1 MYIRNGRYLATVLDF
16 TETISRLCGFS
27 PLFLS
32 PLLIILIYVNDYL
45 NSDDMGK
52 RHNRKRT
59 RSRPRNRDGGG
70 NITPQQQPKNHTR
83 SDSVSTTTSTLSATS
98 SCFTPQYYPVA
109 HVAWQNRLRNQ
120 REQEEVESQ
129 RLRIFGGLPED
140 EASLLEPMLK
150 VVTDLFD
157 GFYDYEDP

>member
-1 MYIRNGRYLATVLDF
+1 M
-16 TETISRLCGFS
+16 
-27 PLFLS
+27 
-32 PLLIILIYVNDYL
+32 
-45 NSDDMGK
+45 
-52 RHNRKRT
+52 
-59 RSRPRNRDGGG
+59 
-70 NITPQQQPKNHTR
+70 
-83 SDSVSTTTSTLSATS
+83 S

-109 HVAWQNRLRNQ
+109 HVSADRWDQKYAAWQNRLRDQ
-120 REQEEVESQ
+120 RDQEEEVESQ

>member
-1 MYIRNGRYLATVLDF
+1 
-16 TETISRLCGFS
+16 
-27 PLFLS
+27 
-32 PLLIILIYVNDYL
+32 
-45 NSDDMGK
+45 MGK

-59 RSRPRNRDGGG
+59 RSRPRNRDSR
-70 NITPQQQPKNHTR
+70 NTTPINNHTR
-83 SDSVSTTTSTLSATS
+83 SDSVHTMSSTLSATS
-98 SCFTPQYYPVA
+98 SCFQPHYYPTTRSSTNHWDHQYA
-109 HVAWQNRLRNQ
+109 AWQNRLRLQ
-120 REQEEVESQ
+120 REQEQEVETQ